1 MTSRDEGFESFA
13 AARSGALFRTAWL
26 LTGDWQLAED
36 LVQETLARIYLRW
49 RKVSHMD
56 NPAAYAR
63 RTLVNVHTSYRR
75 VRRNSERP
83 AADPSDSTA
92 AQGHD
97 HGRDHGDDPDVR
109 LTLLAGLARL
119 ERTDRSV
126 LVLRYWEDLDV
137 NATAELLGMS
147 AANVRTRSMRALARL
162 REALG
167 ADLDDLPTR

>member
-1 MTSRDEGFESFA
+1 VRVTSRDEGFESFA

-36 LVQETLARIYLRW
+36 LVQETLARVYVRW
-49 RKVSHMD
+49 RRVSRME

-63 RTLVNVHTSYRR
+63 RTLVNAHTSYRR
-75 VRRNSERP
+75 VRRNSEQP
-83 AADPSDSTA
+83 AADPSGGDRPPA
-92 AQGHD
+92 G
-97 HGRDHGDDPDVR
+97 HGDDAATR
-109 LTLLAGLARL
+109 LTLLDGLAEL
-119 ERTDRSV
+119 DRTDRSV

-147 AANVRTRSMRALARL
+147 AANVRTRSVRALGRL

-167 ADLDDLPTR
+167 ADLDDLMTR